1 MCGGKPMQPSTQ
13 YPRTPFFFLIYQNV
27 WIIDK
32 CEGYL
37 LLTTK
42 NKRRQTKARKNR
54 AKEINILEL
63 KFQTWMLKAM
73 AQQRWRFEDPKPT
86 PKKTSENHFFS

>member
-1 MCGGKPMQPSTQ
+1 MQPSTQ

-42 NKRRQTKARKNR
+42 NKRGQTKQER
-54 AKEINILEL
+54 AGL
-63 KFQTWMLKAM
+63 KK
-73 AQQRWRFEDPKPT
+73 QRV
-86 PKKTSENHFFS
+86 

>member
-1 MCGGKPMQPSTQ
+1 MQPSTQ
-13 YPRTPFFFLIYQNV
+13 YSRTLFLFIYQNV

-37 LLTTK
+37 PLTTK

-54 AKEINILEL
+54 VKDTEIL
-63 KFQTWMLKAM
+63 KLNCQNWRLKAM
-73 AQQRWRFEDPKPT
+73 AQQRRRFEGPKSIA
-86 PKKTSENHFFS
+86 KKTSENHFFS

>member
-13 YPRTPFFFLIYQNV
+13 YPRTPFFFFFLSKC
-27 WIIDK
+27 IIDK

-37 LLTTK
+37 PLTTK
-42 NKRRQTKARKNR
+42 NKRRKTKARKNR
-54 AKEINILEL
+54 AKETEILDL

-73 AQQRWRFEDPKPT
+73 AQQRRRFEDPKPT